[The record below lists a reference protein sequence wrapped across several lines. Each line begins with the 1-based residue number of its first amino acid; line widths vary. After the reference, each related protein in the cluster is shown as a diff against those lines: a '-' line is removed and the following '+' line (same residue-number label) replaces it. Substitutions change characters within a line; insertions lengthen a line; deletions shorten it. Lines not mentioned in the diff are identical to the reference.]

1 MAVEFDL
8 VENTGRREDRADGAS
23 VDVDVEKTFDVASA
37 EAALRFHRSIPGHEA
52 TELVSLD
59 VLAAHLG
66 VARVW
71 VKDESSRFGLNAF
84 KGLGGSYAAARV
96 IADRLGIDPAN
107 LTFDL
112 LTRPDIAEKIAR
124 LTFVT
129 ATDGNHGRGLAW
141 TCRMLGA
148 GCVVYMPRGSAAER
162 LENIRAQGAQ
172 AQILDLNYDDSVRFA
187 AAQAQE
193 HGWVLVQDT
202 SWDGYEQIPTWI
214 MQGYTTMGL
223 EAAYQL
229 GNRVPTHVFLQA
241 GVGAM
246 SGAITGFLANYYGRE
261 QPRICIVEPNEAD
274 CVYRTAAAGDGRLH
288 AVAGDLPTMMAGLA
302 CGEPCGVGWRQL
314 ERSAD
319 FFASVPDEVAARG
332 MRVLANPL
340 PGDETVVSGESGA
353 VTLGFLAT
361 VLSGE
366 SAAARDAAARLGLGL
381 DSRVLLIST
390 EGATDRANY
399 RRVLWGF

>member
-1 MAVEFDL
+1 MAVEFGL
-8 VENTGRREDRADGAS
+8 VTNGAGWREAREDGAFSARA
-23 VDVDVEKTFDVASA
+23 A
-37 EAALRFHRSIPGHEA
+37 EAALAFHRTIPGYEP
-52 TELVSLD
+52 TPLVSLD
-59 VLAAHLG
+59 ALAAHLG
-66 VARVW
+66 VAKIW
-71 VKDESSRFGLNAF
+71 VKDESWRFGLNAF

-96 IADRLGIDPAN
+96 IAERLGIDAQD

-112 LTRPDIAEKIAR
+112 LTSPAVAEKLR
-124 LTFVT
+124 SLTLVT

-141 TCRMLGA
+141 TARMLGV

-162 LENIRAQGAQ
+162 LENIRAQGAE

-187 AAQAQE
+187 AAQARE

-202 SWDGYEQIPTWI
+202 SWDGYEKIPTWI

-229 GNRVPTHVFLQA
+229 DGAVPTHVFLQA

-246 SGAITGFLANYYGRE
+246 SGAITGFLADYYGRE
-261 QPRICIVEPNEAD
+261 RPRVCIVEPDAAD
-274 CVYRTAAAGDGRLH
+274 CVFRTATAGDGRLH
-288 AVAGDLPTMMAGLA
+288 AVGGDLPTMMAGLA
-302 CGEPCGVGWRQL
+302 CGEPCGVGWAEL
-314 ERSAD
+314 ERAAD

-340 PGDETVVSGESGA
+340 PGDAAVVSGESGA

-361 VLSGE
+361 LLCGE
-366 SAAARDAAARLGLGL
+366 SEAARAAAARLGLSP

>member
-1 MAVEFDL
+1 MAVEFGL
-8 VENTGRREDRADGAS
+8 VTNGAGWREERADGAFG
-23 VDVDVEKTFDVASA
+23 TASA
-37 EAALRFHRSIPGHEA
+37 EAALRFHQSVPGYKA
-52 TELVSLD
+52 TPLVSLD
-59 VLAAHLG
+59 ALATHLG

-71 VKDESSRFGLNAF
+71 VKDESARFGLNAF

-96 IADRLGIDPAN
+96 IAQRLGIDPAE

-112 LTRPDIAEKIAR
+112 LTSPDVAKKIAG

-141 TCRMLGA
+141 TARMLGV

-187 AAQAQE
+187 AEQAE
-193 HGWVLVQDT
+193 KNGWVLVQDT
-202 SWDGYEQIPTWI
+202 SWDDYEQIPTWI

-223 EAAYQL
+223 EATRQL
-229 GNRVPTHVFLQA
+229 GTEVPTHVFLQA

-261 QPRICIVEPNEAD
+261 RPRVCIVEPNAAD
-274 CVYRTAAAGDGRLH
+274 CVYRTAAAGDGQLH
-288 AVAGDLPTMMAGLA
+288 AVAGNLPTMMAGLA
-302 CGEPCGVGWRQL
+302 CGEPCAVGWREL

-319 FFASVPDEVAARG
+319 FFVSVPDEVAARG

-340 PGDETVVSGESGA
+340 PGDQAVISGESGA

-366 SAAARDAAARLGLGL
+366 SDAATAAATRLGLGP

-390 EGATDRANY
+390 EGATDRTNY